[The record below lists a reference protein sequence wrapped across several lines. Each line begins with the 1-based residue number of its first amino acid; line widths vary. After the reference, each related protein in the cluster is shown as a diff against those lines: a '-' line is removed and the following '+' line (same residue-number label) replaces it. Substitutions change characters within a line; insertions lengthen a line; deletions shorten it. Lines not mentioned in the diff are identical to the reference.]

1 MTPTLRG
8 RWQTRLVLLLT
19 IGVGVTAFFGMIY
32 QDFGVGFSILG
43 YILIFGLVWDV
54 WYNFLQSLR
63 WDHDWSP
70 ALYLA
75 AGIWETVI
83 LWVLIQFLG
92 LPGIPDNLNAFIF
105 LFHFGSIWVITM
117 FIMFGPLRIIFPRWR
132 FRGGQWL

>member
-19 IGVGVTAFFGMIY
+19 VGVGITALFGVLY
-32 QDFGVGFSILG
+32 QDFGAAFSTLG
-43 YILIFGLVWDV
+43 YILALGLVWDV
-54 WYNFLQSLR
+54 VYNYFQTWR

-75 AGIWETVI
+75 TGIWEAVI
-83 LWVLIQFLG
+83 LWVLIRYSG
-92 LPGIPDNLNAFIF
+92 LPGIPNANPILFIF
-105 LFHFGSIWVITM
+105 HYGTLWVATM
-117 FIMFGPLRIIFPRWR
+117 LLMFGPLRVIFPRWR